1 MKQKWTISAGI
12 YEQSQVVY
20 CNRLNL
26 YFAQEPINK
35 QLYAFRDFEDESE
48 MNRFVIK
55 ILEELYEPQSEGF
68 KLMYDQFKQKKEIVI
83 YTLIIKAEPKI

>member
-48 MNRFVIK
+48 MNRFIMK
-55 ILEELYEPQSEGF
+55 TIEELYDPQSEGF
-68 KLMYDQFKQKKEIVI
+68 KLLYNQFKQKKELVI

>member
-1 MKQKWTISAGI
+1 MIQKWTISTGI

-48 MNRFVIK
+48 MNRFVMK
-55 ILEELYEPQSEGF
+55 ILQELYDPQGETY
-68 KLMYDQFKQKKEIVI
+68 KLKYEQFKQEKELVI

>member
-1 MKQKWTISAGI
+1 MKQKWTISTAI
-12 YEQSQVVY
+12 YEQTQVVY

-35 QLYAFRDFEDESE
+35 QLYAFRDFEDEAE
-48 MNRFVIK
+48 MNRFIMK
-55 ILEELYEPQSEGF
+55 AIEELYDPQSEGF

>member
-48 MNRFVIK
+48 MNRFIMK
-55 ILEELYEPQSEGF
+55 AIEELYDPQSEAF
-68 KLMYDQFKQKKEIVI
+68 KLLYDQFKQKKELVI

>member
-1 MKQKWTISAGI
+1 MNQKWTISAGI
-12 YEQSQVVY
+12 FDKTQVVY

-35 QLYAFRDFEDESE
+35 QLYAFRDFEDEAE
-48 MNRFVIK
+48 MNRFIMK
-55 ILEELYEPQSEGF
+55 AIEGLYDPQSEGF
-68 KLMYDQFKQKKEIVI
+68 KLLHDQFRQKKEIVL

>member
-48 MNRFVIK
+48 MNRFIMK
-55 ILEELYEPQSEGF
+55 TIEELHDPQSEAF
-68 KLMYDQFKQKKEIVI
+68 KFLYDQFKQKKELVI

>member
-12 YEQSQVVY
+12 YEQNQVVY

-48 MNRFVIK
+48 MNRFVMK
-55 ILEELYEPQSEGF
+55 ILQELYDSQGEAF
-68 KLMYDQFKQKKEIVI
+68 KLKYEQFKQEKEVVI

>member
-35 QLYAFRDFEDESE
+35 QLYAFRDFEDEGE
-48 MNRFVIK
+48 MNRFIMK
-55 ILEELYEPQSEGF
+55 AIEELYDAQSEGF
-68 KLMYDQFKQKKEIVI
+68 KLLYEQFKQKKEIVL

>member
-35 QLYAFRDFEDESE
+35 QLYAFRDFEDEGE
-48 MNRFVIK
+48 MNRFIMK
-55 ILEELYEPQSEGF
+55 AIEELYDPQSEGF
-68 KLMYDQFKQKKEIVI
+68 KLLYDQFKQKKELVI

>member
-35 QLYAFRDFEDESE
+35 QLYAFRDFEDEGE
-48 MNRFVIK
+48 MNRFIMK
-55 ILEELYEPQSEGF
+55 AIEELYDPQSEGF
-68 KLMYDQFKQKKEIVI
+68 KLLYDQFKQKKEIVL